1 MRLTIASCS
10 KKIQQH
16 KCNKQ
21 KKPAPVSN
29 GMNKEQGTRR
39 RKGLP
44 KQEASFWRMNNE
56 VTNGMALSLP
66 FAALL

>member
-10 KKIQQH
+10 KKIQQE

-29 GMNKEQGTRR
+29 GMNKEQEEERDYPS
-39 RKGLP
+39 K
-44 KQEASFWRMNNE
+44 KQACGE
-56 VTNGMALSLP
+56 
-66 FAALL
+66 